1 MVVHVATR
9 AAQAR
14 NVGRVIV
21 ATDDARVCDAVR
33 AAGFEAVMTRTDHRS
48 GSDRI
53 AEVAA
58 ELDDVDLIVNVQGDE
73 PLISPRVIER
83 TIETLCEDEAASVA
97 TCCEKI
103 TTVTDLF
110 SPHVVKVVVDGRGRA
125 LYFSRAPVPLPRDSV
140 QQHGSLMAA
149 VEAEPQLLTA
159 FRKHVGLYVYRREFL
174 LEFAHERPSPL
185 ELLES
190 LEQLRALEMGAKI
203 AVVEVESS
211 AIGVDTLEDLARVRA
226 LAGGDESRSSVERCH
241 PDGATV

>member
-73 PLISPRVIER
+73 PLISPRAIER
-83 TIETLCEDEAASVA
+83 TIDTLCEDEAASVA

-110 SPHVVKVVVDGRGRA
+110 SPNVVKVVVDGRGRA

-241 PDGATV
+241 PDGAAV